1 MGLDIDPSGSPLAE
15 ITYERLCGNL
25 GEDDVIAKQKTAT
38 ENITDCDFFTS
49 KYGTILV
56 ATG

>member
-1 MGLDIDPSGSPLAE
+1 LILLGDPLAE

-38 ENITDCDFFTS
+38 ENITDCDFFAS
-49 KYGTILV
+49 KYGTILM